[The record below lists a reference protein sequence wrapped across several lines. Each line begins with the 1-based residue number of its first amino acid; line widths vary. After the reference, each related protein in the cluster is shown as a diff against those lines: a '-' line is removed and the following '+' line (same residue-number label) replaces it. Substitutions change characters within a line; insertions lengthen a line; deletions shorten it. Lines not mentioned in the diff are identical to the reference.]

1 MDTNSSHL
9 QQTLDVL
16 EVLMQSTDEMT
27 LTELELLAETMTAAL
42 KDNVVAAI
50 TNKQVHTVI
59 EGYAL
64 DPILPDGFS
73 VTPNDERLES
83 HRFWWY
89 RPYITTRQHGE
100 QTHYWVECLDG
111 GAWDRP
117 TWWGTVDSLEEAGEI
132 CRKGQT

>member
-83 HRFWWY
+83 HRF
-89 RPYITTRQHGE
+89 
-100 QTHYWVECLDG
+100 
-111 GAWDRP
+111 
-117 TWWGTVDSLEEAGEI
+117 
-132 CRKGQT
+132 